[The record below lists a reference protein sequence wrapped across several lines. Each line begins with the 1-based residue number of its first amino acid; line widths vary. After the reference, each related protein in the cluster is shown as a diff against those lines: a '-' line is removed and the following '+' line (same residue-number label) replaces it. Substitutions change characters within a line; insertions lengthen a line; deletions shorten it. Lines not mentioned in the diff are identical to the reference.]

1 MPDNAAALTAFRVV
15 DRTVIPRRFANTA
28 AAMPTDEVPPRIRID
43 CPGCASSPMVSEPC
57 AVCSISGT
65 APNVAQSRVLVNGTT
80 WPAGTQVYS
89 A

>member
-1 MPDNAAALTAFRVV
+1 MV
-15 DRTVIPRRFANTA
+15 DSTVRPRRLANTA
-28 AAMPTDEVPPRIRID
+28 VAMPTEEVPPRMRMD
-43 CPGCASSPMVSEPC
+43 CPGRASRPIVSEPL

-65 APNVAQSRVLVNGTT
+65 APNVAQSNPLVNGTT